1 MAGHHTPLKGGV
13 TMTTRSRFETRLTVR
28 IKDGVL
34 NLRLRVRVR
43 WLLAL
48 LAAIATITGS
58 PALIATLTR
67 IAS

>member
-1 MAGHHTPLKGGV
+1 MA
-13 TMTTRSRFETRLTVR
+13 TRSGFETRLTVH

-48 LAAIATITGS
+48 LAAIAALTGS
-58 PALIATLTR
+58 PTLIATLTR
-67 IAS
+67 LAS

>member
-1 MAGHHTPLKGGV
+1 
-13 TMTTRSRFETRLTVR
+13 MTTRSRFETHLTIR
-28 IKDGVL
+28 IQDGVL

-48 LAAIATITGS
+48 LAAITTLTGS

-67 IAS
+67 LAN

>member
-1 MAGHHTPLKGGV
+1 
-13 TMTTRSRFETRLTVR
+13 MTTRSRFETRLTVR

-48 LAAIATITGS
+48 LAAIATLTGS